1 MPNLTPKR
9 NTPRQK
15 FTRNEKTPD
24 AAKRREYFSR
34 KQGTNIDV
42 MTVRDAI
49 LPLALVPRYL
59 VAATVDEIA
68 ATLADEPRDDDRSD
82 DD

>member
-1 MPNLTPKR
+1 
-9 NTPRQK
+9 
-15 FTRNEKTPD
+15 
-24 AAKRREYFSR
+24 
-34 KQGTNIDV
+34 

-68 ATLADEPRDDDRSD
+68 AALADEPREDDRSEYD
-82 DD
+82 D